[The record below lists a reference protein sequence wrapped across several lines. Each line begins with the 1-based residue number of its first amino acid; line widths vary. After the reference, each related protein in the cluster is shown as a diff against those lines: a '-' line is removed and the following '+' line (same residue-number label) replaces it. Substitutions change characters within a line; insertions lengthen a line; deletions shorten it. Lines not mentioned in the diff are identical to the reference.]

1 MSDDLTRTLEPLRGD
16 LARAGLP
23 DPSAVRRRGERR
35 RITVVVTAAL
45 AVALVLG
52 GAVGA
57 ASYLAAAGTTTV
69 PPASGPASPDGSA
82 PTRTDGPAPTSQPP
96 RPTAEPTAGLAP
108 ETAILPE
115 LRGPDGYQ
123 TALEYRTYLSPP
135 RPCERPRFP
144 SDAHPRLHRPAHGM
158 VADTGGPGPTV
169 QMEYVVRYLDGSDGA
184 KAYLADLRSDIRACP
199 GRVASGMGR
208 GDHKWSIVESGFAGD
223 DSVLVRLRGSGR
235 GYDASACCTD
245 FYLAVVR
252 DGEIVVALTD
262 LGWEG
267 GGGDAGFAKQSAGR
281 ALECARSLR

>member
-1 MSDDLTRTLEPLRGD
+1 MSDDLTRTLEPLRAD

-45 AVALVLG
+45 GVALGLG

-57 ASYLAAAGTTTV
+57 AAHLAGPGSTTV
-69 PPASGPASPDGSA
+69 PPASGPA
-82 PTRTDGPAPTSQPP
+82 PTSGPPAPTSRPP
-96 RPTAEPTAGLAP
+96 APTTGPAAGLAP

-115 LRGPDGYQ
+115 LRGPDGYR

-144 SDAHPRLHRPAHGM
+144 SDDHPRRHRPAHGM
-158 VADTGGPGPTV
+158 VADAEGQRPTV
-169 QMEYVVRYLDGSDGA
+169 QMEYVVRYLDGSGGA
-184 KAYLADLRSDIRACP
+184 KAYLAELRADIRACP
-199 GRVASGMGR
+199 GRVGGGPGR
-208 GDHKWSIVESGFAGD
+208 GDHQWSIVESGFAGE

-235 GYDASACCTD
+235 GYDAAACCTD

-252 DGEIVVALTD
+252 EGDIVVALTD

-267 GGGDAGFAKQSAGR
+267 G
-281 ALECARSLR
+281 